1 MPKNEQMRKA
11 FNFFR
16 SYWEVAN
23 ELNDKDR
30 LAFYDAI
37 MKRQFTGVESELE
50 GITRFAYLSQ
60 KFSIDSQV
68 QGYIDKTKDPLMTPT
83 EGGIKGGVQGP
94 SVQEKGKEKG
104 KEKENTNIVP
114 FKNGTTIEK
123 IDFDGLLTYINNTFG
138 RKFKTITE
146 PIRKK
151 YNARMKEGYKK
162 ADITN
167 AINNCHKDQFHR
179 DHNYKYCTPEFFSR
193 SEILEKYSE
202 VTKQEK
208 IITAFH
214 PIVFD

>member
-162 ADITN
+162 SDITN